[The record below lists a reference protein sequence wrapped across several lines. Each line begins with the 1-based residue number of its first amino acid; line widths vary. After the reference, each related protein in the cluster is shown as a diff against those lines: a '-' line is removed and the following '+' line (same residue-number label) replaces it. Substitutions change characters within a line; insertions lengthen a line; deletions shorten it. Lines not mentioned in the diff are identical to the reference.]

1 MTLLEECIEIL
12 GNDICVLNGD
22 EKLAMEDKFYGIIP
36 LTTWGRINW
45 DKFKDTKEVKELRDL
60 NLIEGNKKYYIIWGD
75 TEKPI
80 IKSALVNILNN
91 LDDVLAVSFDTWLL
105 AEDESMVIE
114 FYHESDVTI
123 GMLADLI

>member
-1 MTLLEECIEIL
+1 MTLLEECIEAL
-12 GNDICVLNGD
+12 GNDICIFNGD
-22 EKLAMEDKFYGIIP
+22 EKLDIEDKFYNMVS

-45 DKFKDTKEVKELRDL
+45 DKFKSIGEVKGVEDL
-60 NLIEGNKKYYIIWGD
+60 NIIEGNKKYYIIWGD
-75 TEKPI
+75 IEMPI
-80 IKSALVNILNN
+80 VKSELVNILNN
-91 LDDVLAVSFDTWLL
+91 LDDVIAVSFDTWLL